1 MLSVPDWNIP
11 VLGFKSGDPAAEA
24 DTTDWTL
31 GIVAEEGS
39 KLGGGEMVDIS
50 PDSEYYVSH
59 SGFTRYTNYYR
70 LARSGGSGTAYSYGT
85 VTLDLRSLLSTLTR
99 PGIALSV
106 FLRALYGPDPGS
118 GQQSGVYLYPYLA
131 HGFTM
136 VMSLPI
142 YYERRNESGT
152 LINSAQAGGPA
163 VFDVSPFKT
172 CTMDI
177 KYTLERRNTLAG
189 TTNYAYLWDYIM
201 LFEIEG

>member
-11 VLGFKSGDPAAEA
+11 ILGFKSGDPAAEA
-24 DTTDWTL
+24 DTQDWTL

-59 SGFTRYTNYYR
+59 SGFTHEYNWYV
-70 LARSGGSGTAYSYGT
+70 LERSGGSGTAYSRGT

-106 FLRALYGPDPGS
+106 FLRAQYGPDPGS
-118 GQQSGVYLYPYLA
+118 GGRSGVYLYPYLA
-131 HGFTM
+131 HGMTI
-136 VMSLPI
+136 VQSIGLL
-142 YYERRNESGT
+142 YVRRNISGS
-152 LINSAQAGGPA
+152 LIDDIRAGGPT

-172 CTMDI
+172 STMDI
-177 KYTLERRNTLAG
+177 KYTIERVSTLAG
-189 TTNYAYLWDYIM
+189 RTNYAYLYDYIM

>member
-1 MLSVPDWNIP
+1 MLSVPDWNMP

-59 SGFTRYTNYYR
+59 SGFGRYRNSYR
-70 LARSGGSGTAYSYGT
+70 LSLGGGRGEAYSYGT

-106 FLRALYGPDPGS
+106 FLYGLYGPDPGS
-118 GQQSGVYLYPYLA
+118 GGESRVYLDPSIA
-131 HGFTM
+131 CGM
-136 VMSLPI
+136 NMMMS
-142 YYERRNESGT
+142 RRLTYKMRNVSGN
-152 LINSAQAGGPA
+152 LINTAEVGGPF
-163 VFDVSPFKT
+163 VFDVSPCKT
-172 CTMDI
+172 HYMNI
-177 KYTLERRNTLAG
+177 EFTLHRRDTLSG
-189 TTNYAYLWDYIM
+189 TTNRGYLFDYIM

>member
-11 VLGFKSGDPAAEA
+11 VPGFKSGDPAAEA

-59 SGFTRYTNYYR
+59 SGFTRDTNYYV
-70 LARSGGSGTAYSYGT
+70 LERSGGSGTEYSRGT

-106 FLRALYGPDPGS
+106 FLHALYGPDPGS
-118 GQQSGVYLYPYLA
+118 GQQSIVALYPYLA
-131 HGFTM
+131 YGFTVIQSM
-136 VMSLPI
+136 PRYFVW
-142 YYERRNESGT
+142 RNESGT
-152 LINSAQAGGPA
+152 LIDESQVGGPA

-172 CTMDI
+172 HIMDI

-189 TTNYAYLWDYIM
+189 TTNYAYLYDYIM